1 MATQSA
7 HMPERSQ
14 KTGRYVPGFSDA
26 DLLSALDALGGAAGT
41 AELATETEAN
51 YDAVYQRLRRLE
63 DKGRVRRRKVAN
75 ANLWLLADE
84 TDSTGRTNEGASA

>member
-1 MATQSA
+1 
-7 HMPERSQ
+7 MPERSQ
-14 KTGRYVPGFSDA
+14 RTGRYVPGFSDA

-41 AELATETEAN
+41 AELATEMGAN

-63 DKGRVRRRKVAN
+63 DEGQVRRRKVAN

-84 TDSTGRTNEGASA
+84 TDTVDRTDEGASA